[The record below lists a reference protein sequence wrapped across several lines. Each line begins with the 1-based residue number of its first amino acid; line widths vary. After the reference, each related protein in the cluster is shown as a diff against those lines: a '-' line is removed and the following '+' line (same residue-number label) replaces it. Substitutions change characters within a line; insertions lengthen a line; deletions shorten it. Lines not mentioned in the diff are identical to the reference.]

1 METMNAIIRSIGMVL
16 SLFAIVV
23 VVVVAS
29 SAVLG
34 IGIIN
39 TAQAQEEEQTPSSA
53 LPSLPLPTSPSTTT
67 SNTISPGQNPMCDPT
82 DKFINTTESKIC
94 GVPKSPMAPVGP
106 TTTP

>member
-23 VVVVAS
+23 VVVAS

-39 TAQAQEEEQTPSSA
+39 MAQAQEEEQTPSSA

-82 DKFINTTESKIC
+82 DKFINTTESKVC